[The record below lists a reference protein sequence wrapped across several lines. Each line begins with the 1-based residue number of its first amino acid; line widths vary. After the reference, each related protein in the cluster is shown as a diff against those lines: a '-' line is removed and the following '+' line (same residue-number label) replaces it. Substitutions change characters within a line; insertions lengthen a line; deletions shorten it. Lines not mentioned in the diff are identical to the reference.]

1 MFKTLSRLA
10 AGLLLAA
17 SVGLAL
23 AANPQV
29 EIQTS
34 EGRIVVELY
43 QDKAPKTVD
52 NFLQYTKDG
61 FYNGTIFHR
70 VIDGFMIQGGG
81 FTPDLVQKATRAPVE
96 NEAKNGLKNDIGT
109 IAMART
115 NNPHSAT
122 AQFFINLVDNRNLD
136 YPSFDGWG
144 YTVFGKVRE
153 GIDVVKKIGQ
163 VRTGNQGV
171 HQNVPVTPVVIQS
184 VTTLNGDTPRRP
196 SPAPNP
202 KPPIEKKAENGELIN
217 TVDGFEFRVF
227 KEPTYNDNLYYY
239 EAVGGPCRGV
249 GIEGL
254 VGRLDDIRQV
264 LRPNYKNQY
273 SLTGLFWVDSLKG
286 RISINHTVNYSA
298 STAENRRRYQH
309 NLSNRAPQKDIDNAN
324 SSYKMSECLEMN
336 HMQYVIAFE
345 NWVKRNEK
353 PLMRMYNSA
362 WNGK

>member
-17 SVGLAL
+17 SASLAL

-109 IAMART
+109 IAMARR
-115 NNPHSAT
+115 NDPHSAT

-163 VRTGNQGV
+163 VRTGIKGGMQD
-171 HQNVPVTPVVIQS
+171 VPATPVVIQS
-184 VTTLNGDTPRRP
+184 VKLLP
-196 SPAPNP
+196 
-202 KPPIEKKAENGELIN
+202 EKK
-217 TVDGFEFRVF
+217 
-227 KEPTYNDNLYYY
+227 
-239 EAVGGPCRGV
+239 
-249 GIEGL
+249 
-254 VGRLDDIRQV
+254 
-264 LRPNYKNQY
+264 
-273 SLTGLFWVDSLKG
+273 
-286 RISINHTVNYSA
+286 
-298 STAENRRRYQH
+298 
-309 NLSNRAPQKDIDNAN
+309 
-324 SSYKMSECLEMN
+324 
-336 HMQYVIAFE
+336 
-345 NWVKRNEK
+345 
-353 PLMRMYNSA
+353 
-362 WNGK
+362 